1 MAIEGPL
8 RELGIH
14 AVFQLL
20 DLSRKTGTLR
30 ITSPERNNEGSV
42 YFDAGTIVAAT
53 MKSNPHLLGTILER
67 SGKATPADLARAT
80 ALQRASDT
88 RKVGDVWVAQG
99 SVTRGGPY
107 RLLPQPDG
115 AGGCGL
121 APVVRLPVG
130 TRMVWLRGGHSRVA
144 RTVGRR

>member
-14 AVFQLL
+14 DVFQLL

-67 SGKATPADLARAT
+67 SGKATAADLARAK
-80 ALQRASDT
+80 ARRAVVDGEHRRIS
-88 RKVGDVWVAQG
+88 
-99 SVTRGGPY
+99 RGH
-107 RLLPQPDG
+107 RSC
-115 AGGCGL
+115 A
-121 APVVRLPVG
+121 
-130 TRMVWLRGGHSRVA
+130 
-144 RTVGRR
+144 